1 MNCVYRVYKRIVKLD
16 LLKHL
21 AAVIST
27 SNFLYPF
34 ICVLPVCHLGFKI
47 FRNNLNKHII
57 LFLRRDFHLMGS
69 SVQNV
74 FNQFIHYNT
83 SKNSETE
90 ISIFF
95 QKGSLSAILFSYFK
109 FIRLPLPFLS
119 GICLLAL
126 IRRIRNKNSLI
137 FSEFKSRLS
146 VNNKEYLRIIPH
158 KNSRFGLSFIGI

>member
-16 LLKHL
+16 FTQALGRRHFDIKFSFPVH
-21 AAVIST
+21 IR
-27 SNFLYPF
+27 F
-34 ICVLPVCHLGFKI
+34 LPVCHLGFKI
-47 FRNNLNKHII
+47 FRKNLNKHII
-57 LFLRRDFHLMGS
+57 LFLRRDFHLTGS

-109 FIRLPLPFLS
+109 FIRLPLPFLK
-119 GICLLAL
+119 ICVISPCTYKTHQEL
-126 IRRIRNKNSLI
+126 K
-137 FSEFKSRLS
+137 
-146 VNNKEYLRIIPH
+146 
-158 KNSRFGLSFIGI
+158 